1 MVFRGGPLAIAT
13 KGVDLVAEEK
23 KFKAGVASGR
33 ITIKG
38 GAASFGGGRI
48 GTGGVGSVR
57 NQFLGGL
64 PGNFIRDPSTGIVA
78 QRDTLQG
85 RRIIARFNAALSTEQ
100 ARAATT
106 AEELF
111 AASSSFQAAL
121 GGGTPRGTFP
131 GTGVAERV
139 LTAEKTRLD
148 TQSAELDRL
157 QNQIV
162 GAQASFVQRG
172 TPFTQR
178 LISEFNQKTGRFNQD
193 AAVFSSQVDAFNAD
207 VRARVSAG
215 TAFFKETPKKP
226 TPFVTDFRTPAGTR
240 QRPFGLEAQQTSL
253 EIQRRRRE
261 AAAFAARSQ
270 QRFGLKPIDDFPTF
284 VSETA
289 ADLKTKSRQFLATA
303 ASFKSVGELSKE
315 RKFAAEQQI
324 GRGEFGQ
331 AFRTVLGGARVSTIK
346 EVAKVPE
353 VGLLGL
359 EIGAR
364 ATGLGF
370 GIIAEP
376 FITQLPQKTVT
387 FDVPFAGKRKI
398 TKGSLRAAVGFAGEL
413 AFIPATI
420 RTTQAVAVA
429 GNVIIRSVKGIGTVK
444 FNVLKGKGFVPD
456 QSAVIVDLVETSP
469 GVWAAK
475 FVRKVKALKFAPATT
490 STGLRV
496 TGGGI
501 LSPITK
507 RFLPSIPPVTFSS
520 VLGGVS
526 TRPLTGKEALEAV
539 KGIKTVKGRPRD
551 EFRTILGI
559 PERPVTAKEALAF
572 AKTVP
577 RVKGKPGTEFRTVL
591 GIPEGP
597 VTTKEALAFAK
608 TVPKVKG
615 KPGDEFRT
623 VLGIPER
630 PVTAREALAFA
641 KTVPRVKGK
650 PGEEFRTILGI
661 PERPVTGKEA
671 LAFAKT
677 VPKVKGK
684 PGTEFRTVLGIP
696 ERPLTGREAIVAI
709 RGIRR
714 VKPRK
719 PTEFRQPTTFREIF
733 GIDRPVRRP
742 PVRRPARPITR
753 ARIRRDGTVTIQR
766 TRAIPGSLA
775 QLSEDLPRVRRTPV
789 ELLFEQTQAELFGRP
804 RAVGQRRQL
813 TGFAK
818 IAEEER
824 LASERGL
831 PLFAGVR
838 EQALGGRTEFVGI
851 REQALRVR
859 PEFASLA
866 RAQTLG
872 IAPNLRLALGLDKV
886 KTIPIVKPLQTSKQ
900 LQNILG
906 TRPVQ
911 RVGVRKKTVQRVD
924 PIRAF
929 NRITEQSFKN
939 LTKPITIPITRSIIR
954 VKEAQRE
961 RVRER
966 ERLRVKQRISLSEKV
981 LRERVRTREKVKL
994 KEKIKPRIPI
1004 PKLDLPPII
1013 ITKTQ
1018 KVGQGFK
1025 VLVRGKGTKVKGKH
1039 KPGQFKLTSKL
1050 VLTRPQ
1056 ALAVGQAHVE
1066 PTAKRTF
1073 KLLPAKGNIGLFKG
1087 RKFKQE
1093 QFTKKGRVF
1102 TEKSRFAINTPGE
1115 LRAITGK
1122 GLAARRLSTKRKRKV
1137 VRKKTKR
1144 KRR

>member
-591 GIPEGP
+591 GIPE
-597 VTTKEALAFAK
+597 
-608 TVPKVKG
+608 
-615 KPGDEFRT
+615 
-623 VLGIPER
+623 
-630 PVTAREALAFA
+630 
-641 KTVPRVKGK
+641 
-650 PGEEFRTILGI
+650 
-661 PERPVTGKEA
+661 
-671 LAFAKT
+671 
-677 VPKVKGK
+677 
-684 PGTEFRTVLGIP
+684 
-696 ERPLTGREAIVAI
+696 RPLTGREAIVAI